1 MDQEKTRHYA
11 MRFTFDWLPAVLKTG
26 VVVCAVSLS
35 SIVFAQ
41 VILRYIIKAP
51 LLWVEEVAVFPAFW
65 MYLLGAA
72 YGAYTRTH
80 IKVDLLDILM
90 KNVRRRQLM
99 RIITAAITVVISFM
113 FVYWAY
119 NTFVWDLS
127 MNQRSYTLAL
137 PMVWARASMFFGGL
151 FIAFYFVVELID
163 SIGQYRGR
171 PPMFILKEEDQI

>member
-65 MYLLGAA
+65 MYLGSA
-72 YGAYTRTH
+72 YGVTRTH
-80 IKVDLLDILM
+80 IKVDLLYSHEE
-90 KNVRRRQLM
+90 RARRQLM
-99 RIITAAITVVISFM
+99 
-113 FVYWAY
+113 
-119 NTFVWDLS
+119 LS
-127 MNQRSYTLAL
+127 SPL
-137 PMVWARASMFFGGL
+137 P
-151 FIAFYFVVELID
+151 
-163 SIGQYRGR
+163 
-171 PPMFILKEEDQI
+171 